1 MEDTAM
7 QHSFTFIILDKIIL
21 QNKKNARWRSR
32 KMWQVKEMEE
42 VYGYDVVRQINRC
55 PKLQIKTDFLE
66 PAIA

>member
-21 QNKKNARWRSR
+21 QNKKQARWRRR

-42 VYGYDVVRQINRC
+42 VYGVA
-55 PKLQIKTDFLE
+55 DFMILLDGLDLLFL
-66 PAIA
+66 IAVNLM

>member
-42 VYGYDVVRQINRC
+42 DYEHERSTGLTGNKNGTKQ
-55 PKLQIKTDFLE
+55 PWKK
-66 PAIA
+66 